1 LEDVALVAG
10 TQKNLSNLYSL
21 DIYGVNSP
29 KEAMPSTN
37 TITFLGSFVSKLCQG
52 KVHCTIGDIFVA
64 FHYWCHI
71 AM

>member
-10 TQKNLSNLYSL
+10 TQQNLNNLYSL

-37 TITFLGSFVSKLCQG
+37 TITVPGSFVTKICQE
-52 KVHCTIGDIFVA
+52 KVHCTIGDIFVI
-64 FHYWCHI
+64 FH
-71 AM
+71 